1 MKYYETDLQ
10 ERYDWPN
17 KYYAV
22 RVWKGRDYG
31 TVVYDHIY
39 VIDEDAAIRH
49 MPFLKRLTTIYTD
62 VPLETDMLSM
72 IYVQDPRY
80 DEVRTVSAL
89 ALPYGDLAKYG
100 IPAADFD
107 DLANGISLIP
117 DNHDFYCGDAHEYKL
132 YKILEGSKE
141 IVRTVLAARGGNWL
155 ETEKEAMTNLD
166 QLLNLPKAE
175 ELPEPLKSLVYDQFY
190 CEYGMLFI
198 ENDEEFREHWS
209 IEKVREL
216 SEQVDKYNLN
226 NYIEMPA
233 KPKDAFEVPEG
244 EPVITAY
251 CGLSGNFNFIDVS
264 VYFM

>member
-1 MKYYETDLQ
+1 MKYFETDQ
-10 ERYDWPN
+10 RHDWPN

-22 RVWKGRDYG
+22 RIWKGRDFG
-31 TVVYDHIY
+31 TVDSDHIY
-39 VIDEDAAIRH
+39 VIDEYAAIQH

-62 VPLETDMLSM
+62 VTLKTDMLSM

-80 DEVRTVSAL
+80 DEERTVSAL
-89 ALPYGDLAKYG
+89 ALPYGDLVKYG
-100 IPAADFD
+100 IPVVDFD
-107 DLANGISLIP
+107 DLVNGISLIP

-132 YKILEGSKE
+132 YKILEGGKE

-155 ETEKEAMTNLD
+155 EAEKEAMTNLD
-166 QLLNLPKAE
+166 RLLNLPKAE
-175 ELPEPLKSLVYDQFY
+175 ELPEPLKTLVYDQFY
-190 CEYGMLFI
+190 CEYGMIFV
-198 ENDEEFREHWS
+198 EMDEEFRERWS
-209 IEKVREL
+209 IEKIREL

-226 NYIEMPA
+226 NYIEMPE
-233 KPKDAFEVPEG
+233 KPEDAFEIQEG